1 MKMHEPKVVTPV
13 AAPCADEMLKAGEAD
28 VLVNATVVAPVVPK
42 AATPGAKAK
51 DWFTTAAVVVE
62 LAAGELLIC
71 EMRAAAGDEPPPPH
85 AERTP
90 LKRAKEIRLKTV
102 FMCDRFLS
110 KKYLVVKS
118 KRNVR
123 NMNK

>member
-13 AAPCADEMLKAGEAD
+13 AAPCADEMLKEGEAD

-62 LAAGELLIC
+62 LAAGESLLG

-85 AERTP
+85 AERIP

-110 KKYLVVKS
+110 KKYLVDKS